1 MLARAGGLDAEQDW
15 GSFLSLGEE
24 QLLAFTRLLLAKP
37 QFAFLDRV
45 CTALSAE
52 HAAQILL
59 MLSMRSITYIALD
72 EAKNL
77 PELYDA
83 VLEIGLDGGWKL
95 EMNA

>member
-1 MLARAGGLDAEQDW
+1 M
-15 GSFLSLGEE
+15 SLGEE

-37 QFAFLDRV
+37 RFAFLDRV
-45 CTALSAE
+45 YTALSAE

-59 MLSMRSITYIALD
+59 MLSLRKITYIALD

-83 VLEIGLDGGWKL
+83 VLEINRDGSWQF
-95 EMNA
+95 EWNT